1 MGRRRKNK
9 NLRSINGILLLDKPL
24 GASSNRVLQDV
35 KHLYKAQKA
44 GHTGSLDPLATG
56 LLPICFGEATKVSG
70 FLLEA
75 NKSYQFTCRL
85 GETTTTG
92 DSEGDILETRPVN
105 VSERQINKVLKTF
118 VGQIQQIPP
127 MYSALHHEGK
137 RLYELARQGIEVERK
152 ARAITI
158 FSLVMLGRDEDDVFL
173 DVKCSKGT
181 YVRSLAED
189 IGRELGCGAHV
200 ASLHR
205 SMIEPYL
212 QPDMVSMESLLAL
225 QDLDETQRY
234 TELDDLLLPTESALI
249 QWPDVNLDEDSS
261 FYMRQGQA
269 VQVSGSP
276 ADGFVRLFDEKRR
289 FIGMG
294 EIADD
299 GRVAP
304 KRLMSTAEV

>member
-9 NLRSINGILLLDKPL
+9 NLRPLNGILLLDKPL

-35 KHLYKAQKA
+35 KYLYKAQKA

-70 FLLEA
+70 FLLNA
-75 NKSYQFTCRL
+75 NKSYQFICRL
-85 GETTTTG
+85 GETTTTA
-92 DSEGDILETRPVN
+92 DSEGDILETLPVN
-105 VSERQINKVLKTF
+105 VSERQIRNVLKQF
-118 VGQIQQIPP
+118 LGQIQQVPP

-152 ARAITI
+152 ARDITI
-158 FSLVMLGRDEDDVFL
+158 FNLDMVERVENDLYL

-200 ASLHR
+200 AKLHR

-212 QPDMVSMESLLAL
+212 EPDLVSMESLHAL
-225 QDLDETQRY
+225 KDLMM
-234 TELDDLLLPTESALI
+234 
-249 QWPDVNLDEDSS
+249 SS
-261 FYMRQGQA
+261 VMP
-269 VQVSGSP
+269 S
-276 ADGFVRLFDEKRR
+276 
-289 FIGMG
+289 
-294 EIADD
+294 
-299 GRVAP
+299 
-304 KRLMSTAEV
+304 

>member
-9 NLRSINGILLLDKPL
+9 NSRPINGILLLDKPL
-24 GASSNRVLQDV
+24 GASSNRVLQDI
-35 KHLYKAQKA
+35 KYLYNAQKA

-85 GETTTTG
+85 GETTTTA
-92 DSEGDILETRPVN
+92 DSEGDVLEICSVS
-105 VSERQINKVLKTF
+105 VSERQINKALKKF
-118 VGQIQQIPP
+118 IGQIQQVPP

-152 ARAITI
+152 ARDITV
-158 FSLVMLGRDEDDVFL
+158 FSLTMLGRDENDVFL
-173 DVKCSKGT
+173 EVTCSKGT

-200 ASLHR
+200 AALHR
-205 SMIEPYL
+205 SMIEPYVE
-212 QPDMVSMESLLAL
+212 PDMVSMKTLLAL
-225 QDLDETQRY
+225 KDLDEKQRY
-234 TELDDLLLPTESALI
+234 AELDHLLLPTESALI
-249 QWPDVNLDEDSS
+249 QWPDVHLDKDSS

-276 ADGFVRLFDEKRR
+276 ADGFVRLFDEKKH

-304 KRLMSTAEV
+304 KRLMSTADV